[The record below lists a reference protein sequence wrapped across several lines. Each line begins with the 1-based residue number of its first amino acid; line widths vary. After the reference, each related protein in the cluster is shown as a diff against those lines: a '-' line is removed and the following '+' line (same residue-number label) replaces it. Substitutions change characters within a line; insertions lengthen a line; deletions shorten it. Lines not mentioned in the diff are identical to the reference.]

1 MSILPDSSVQILNDT
16 TFSSTILPVNDF
28 YGYVNQEWI
37 DKTTI
42 PDDYTSWGVTEALH
56 KKTSMV
62 GVCWSCS
69 NFDYRNSTNY
79 RRLCKPRSFIN

>member
-42 PDDYTSWGVTEALH
+42 PDDYTSWGLQKH
-56 KKTSMV
+56 YIKKHQ
-62 GVCWSCS
+62 
-69 NFDYRNSTNY
+69 
-79 RRLCKPRSFIN
+79 LI